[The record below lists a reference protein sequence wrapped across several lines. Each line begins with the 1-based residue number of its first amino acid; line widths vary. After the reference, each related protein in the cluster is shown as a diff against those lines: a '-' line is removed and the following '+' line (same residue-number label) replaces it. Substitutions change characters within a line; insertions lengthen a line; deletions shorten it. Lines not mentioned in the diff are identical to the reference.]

1 MLAVLAVL
9 AVLLAVPVQPLFVVL
24 WFPLLCGRF
33 LPLFC
38 CCAEGNPHKPE
49 GELLLLLLLLLQRL

>member
-33 LPLFC
+33 FAP
-38 CCAEGNPHKPE
+38 
-49 GELLLLLLLLLQRL
+49 LLLLC